1 MISKPACFF
10 ITLTFF
16 STSTFAAPPTPPCNN
31 PPGILPVINES
42 LCYTEIVP
50 TNPSGVSIRQYG
62 FPSNATFATG
72 AGSGPFING
81 VQGGIASVLTYFS
94 GANDEQRNILTAR
107 TTPFAVIPPKS
118 GATYIVNMQI
128 SPSLFPDDFLI
139 PRPNPPV
146 HLSKVSDNIGLIAV
160 FQFNTTGF
168 PYIENCQE
176 ACGAIQNST
185 LPKGYAINTSSAW
198 TPAYV
203 FYNGQ
208 ADVNYT
214 SECWMAVMPV

>member
-1 MISKPACFF
+1 M
-10 ITLTFF
+10 
-16 STSTFAAPPTPPCNN
+16 
-31 PPGILPVINES
+31 
-42 LCYTEIVP
+42 
-50 TNPSGVSIRQYG
+50 
-62 FPSNATFATG
+62 
-72 AGSGPFING
+72 
-81 VQGGIASVLTYFS
+81 
-94 GANDEQRNILTAR
+94 
-107 TTPFAVIPPKS
+107 
-118 GATYIVNMQI
+118 
-128 SPSLFPDDFLI
+128 
-139 PRPNPPV
+139 

>member
-1 MISKPACFF
+1 
-10 ITLTFF
+10 
-16 STSTFAAPPTPPCNN
+16 
-31 PPGILPVINES
+31 
-42 LCYTEIVP
+42 
-50 TNPSGVSIRQYG
+50 
-62 FPSNATFATG
+62 
-72 AGSGPFING
+72 
-81 VQGGIASVLTYFS
+81 
-94 GANDEQRNILTAR
+94 
-107 TTPFAVIPPKS
+107 
-118 GATYIVNMQI
+118 MQI
-128 SPSLFPDDFLI
+128 SPSQFPDDFLI

-176 ACGAIQNST
+176 ACGVIQNST